1 MKRTK
6 TNPFDWALIQ
16 WARLCEESKIVDPTK
31 VEPTLDPEKD
41 DMGRLSDPLAWL
53 ASRAKKTLASLGLD
67 GARWLDRS
75 VSVWFA
81 SALFVVALGAL
92 VFPIA
97 RADRILDGDVNLAG
111 PFVFFILGQLFFL
124 ALSLVLLFVVAFQ
137 ALKRRITGKDR
148 PRTASEKFV
157 AGLSGIVG
165 AVVLLC
171 LQRIAPVF
179 FALCGK
185 KGTEPFAWRRRRDKK
200 TVDPIVDETT
210 GRSVDP
216 GKKGAAL
223 FWDALFS
230 KPRFL
235 FFWGGFLSHLFWT
248 SCSLCVLGILCARMQ
263 GNQYDYRWRTS
274 LENETTVKKVVDFLG
289 TPMAALGFAIPSEED
304 VGRLFRPDGI
314 VEDAPN
320 GAQSQKSEPTEAE
333 KTAASS
339 RKRWSYFLLGVVFF
353 WCVTPRFLLVC
364 VYYGMFRRSLRD
376 YRPNL
381 ADPYYEK
388 LIQAAETYQSTT
400 QSSFVDDPIEASAA
414 PMPAVLPAPSS
425 AEPTS
430 PQTESAPAAQ
440 PSVSEPPSAS
450 AAPSAPEPPAPQAAP
465 APVPAP
471 EPEPEPEPPIEVK
484 PTETLAFG
492 YDAELTAEQW
502 RAILPVAPE
511 PRLFGDVAGDFARKK
526 ALREFLAAE
535 GGTIALCVYVTDV
548 GLSPAKHYTKFMR
561 EVLTPAIPNARVY
574 VVLTGAEKLRVKYGS
589 QTNAV
594 AERLE
599 DWTNALSALERTS
612 GLPILPVFFYDA
624 DLDLPEQRGRL
635 RDLVRSGGDPRE
647 SGEIRRRDYAK
658 WDAASRRLLAECR
671 AIFGASEFATD
682 EETERRRAAQVC
694 ADIFEVYQAETERVS
709 ELGAAA
715 LTAKLGGASVLE
727 KARAAAAK
735 TGTAFSSALTGG
747 GANVMDSL
755 AERCKE
761 KGLSADFVERR
772 VMSAWGLSEKM
783 RGFCS
788 KLSPKCAAATATVGL
803 SIPALVAFAPLL
815 GGAATA
821 TAVASAFGALGTLLP
836 ASVAS
841 GVAAGALGAV
851 APMSLS
857 ALKEKLSAKL
867 HGAFHTAR
875 ADKEPEPRAD
885 GAAKAGPDEA
895 RERAESAAA
904 LVCVAATWQT
914 ALELQGLPEDAI
926 ASAIPEIL
934 EPIETSNLDSLEEI
948 ERALNGARALLP
960 GA

>member
-1 MKRTK
+1 
-6 TNPFDWALIQ
+6 
-16 WARLCEESKIVDPTK
+16 
-31 VEPTLDPEKD
+31 
-41 DMGRLSDPLAWL
+41 
-53 ASRAKKTLASLGLD
+53 
-67 GARWLDRS
+67 
-75 VSVWFA
+75 
-81 SALFVVALGAL
+81 
-92 VFPIA
+92 
-97 RADRILDGDVNLAG
+97 
-111 PFVFFILGQLFFL
+111 
-124 ALSLVLLFVVAFQ
+124 
-137 ALKRRITGKDR
+137 
-148 PRTASEKFV
+148 
-157 AGLSGIVG
+157 
-165 AVVLLC
+165 
-171 LQRIAPVF
+171 
-179 FALCGK
+179 
-185 KGTEPFAWRRRRDKK
+185 
-200 TVDPIVDETT
+200 
-210 GRSVDP
+210 
-216 GKKGAAL
+216 
-223 FWDALFS
+223 
-230 KPRFL
+230 
-235 FFWGGFLSHLFWT
+235 
-248 SCSLCVLGILCARMQ
+248 
-263 GNQYDYRWRTS
+263 
-274 LENETTVKKVVDFLG
+274 
-289 TPMAALGFAIPSEED
+289 
-304 VGRLFRPDGI
+304 
-314 VEDAPN
+314 
-320 GAQSQKSEPTEAE
+320 
-333 KTAASS
+333 
-339 RKRWSYFLLGVVFF
+339 
-353 WCVTPRFLLVC
+353 
-364 VYYGMFRRSLRD
+364 
-376 YRPNL
+376 
-381 ADPYYEK
+381 YYEK

-414 PMPAVLPAPSS
+414 PMPAVLPAPSP
-425 AEPTS
+425 AEPTA
-430 PQTESAPAAQ
+430 PQTEPAPAAQ

-450 AAPSAPEPPAPQAAP
+450 AAPSAPEPTSPQAAP
-465 APVPAP
+465 APVPA
-471 EPEPEPEPPIEVK
+471 PEPEPEPPIEVK

-948 ERALNGARALLP
+948 ERALNG
-960 GA
+960 